1 MKWRR
6 TDSSRTRGRQV
17 EPTKLSEAD
26 LSRKPAPPRADRPAR
41 KGPPLPKSVVF
52 DVGNVLLSWDPHAIL
67 RDHLPAG
74 ADHGHF
80 LRNVFSHEDWVEL
93 DRGTLDEEDAILRF
107 VARSGATPELVRRLV
122 HASKTS
128 LTPMPESLALL
139 EELRRTGA
147 TKLYVLSNMS
157 HTTWEYLAP
166 RHDFWK
172 GFDGLV
178 ISAQIRMVK
187 PDRAIY
193 RHMLSTF
200 ALDPAETVFFDDRPD
215 NVAGARAEQIKA
227 FLFDGAAKARARL
240 FDGSWRE

>member
-1 MKWRR
+1 MS
-6 TDSSRTRGRQV
+6 DSDVTS
-17 EPTKLSEAD
+17 KS
-26 LSRKPAPPRADRPAR
+26 APPRTGPPASAQRAARPHR
-41 KGPPLPKSVVF
+41 NGPPLPKSVVF

-67 RDHLPAG
+67 REHLPAA

-80 LRNVFSHEDWVEL
+80 LRNVFSHEDWVDL

-107 VARSGATPELVRRLV
+107 VARSGASPELVRRVV

-128 LTPMPESLALL
+128 LTPMAESLALL
-139 EELRRTGA
+139 EELRRTGE

-166 RHDFWK
+166 RHEFWK

-187 PDRAIY
+187 PDPAIY
-193 RHMLSTF
+193 RHLLATF
-200 ALDPAETVFFDDRPD
+200 SLDPAQTVFFDDRPD
-215 NVAGARAEQIKA
+215 NVAGARAESIRA